1 MNKRNEIG
9 LSVDTMMIRFDD
21 FERNFVLGLVET
33 RNRDDIYTR
42 LALGRVVLGISDQ
55 IGSDSVRAW

>member
-1 MNKRNEIG
+1 
-9 LSVDTMMIRFDD
+9 MMIRFDD

>member
-1 MNKRNEIG
+1 
-9 LSVDTMMIRFDD
+9 MMIRFDD

-33 RNRDDIYTR
+33 RNCDDIYTR
-42 LALGRVVLGISDQ
+42 LALGRVVVGISDQ